1 MRKNKSFLRMRLL
14 KKFKNRN
21 EGCGISVMSRISY
34 LLFTILLLL
43 FIQIGIPV
51 LSTATAEFDHALE
64 LVEQGE
70 YQRATEELELLLP
83 KIKQGTMRNRALY
96 VLGNSL
102 TKQQRWGEAIEYYKQ
117 AVAEGYA
124 LSDYIK
130 LRIANNY
137 KAQNDY
143 PNAIIWYRT
152 FLRDHPNHPSCAS
165 AQYSLAQCHNEMK
178 EHTVVVK
185 ICTQLIANKRGG
197 YVRNLNYLSGK
208 AYEAL
213 AQWDNAHRAHQR
225 VIDSNTDDDLAVS
238 ALNKI
243 TTLVDEHPHL
253 KITRS
258 QRMTHGMVL
267 FNARQ
272 YTQAREQFRKVI
284 ANYLDK
290 LAGKT
295 TYFIGQSYAR
305 QRKYD
310 AAIKEYQKIV
320 HRYSGSNY
328 LTRALYQTARCYRRK
343 GQSTKAN
350 QLLKD
355 FVAKYSW
362 SLWADDAL
370 YDIATSLKNRAKY
383 ADAITTYT
391 RLTRKYTKSKLVDDA
406 LWNIGWCY
414 FKQKQYSNSIATFH
428 SLITRFPKSVFT
440 PRAQYCIGKGYER
453 LHKWADVKRV
463 YERIIR
469 ANHQYYS
476 IKAQERTQ
484 WLVTNHNV
492 KGNPTPD
499 YRRIKISSDDVPRGT
514 LDSPRFQELISA
526 KAYDD
531 AITELKYIVPTNQQ
545 NRHHIYYNLIICY
558 KKTGQFAQAI
568 RQAFRLSLLKSVK
581 DANNAAPRELYT
593 MLYPFYHQDI
603 ITQYSR
609 EYNLDPFFVASMI
622 REESSYDKNII
633 SHAGAYGLMQI
644 MPYTGRDIA
653 KQLKIRQFNANMLFQ
668 PEVNIRMGIWYIQNL
683 MKTFNNN
690 YALVAGAYN
699 AGPGKMK
706 QWLQQRDK
714 SNTEKQDFLVNLD
727 EFIEDIPI
735 DETRRHIKRV
745 MDSYYIYKELYGGA

>member
-1 MRKNKSFLRMRLL
+1 MNK
-14 KKFKNRN
+14 
-21 EGCGISVMSRISY
+21 ISY
-34 LLFTILLLL
+34 LSLIILLSL

-51 LSTATAEFDHALE
+51 LSTAATEFDHALE

-70 YQRATEELELLLP
+70 YQRAVEELELLLP
-83 KIKQGTMRNRALY
+83 KMKQSTMRNRALY
-96 VLGNSL
+96 MLGNNL
-102 TKQQRWGEAIEYYKQ
+102 TKQKQWSKAIEYYKQ
-117 AVAEGYA
+117 AVAEGYLLA
-124 LSDYIK
+124 DYIK
-130 LRIANNY
+130 LHIANNY
-137 KAQNDY
+137 KIQNDY

-152 FLRDHPNHPSCAS
+152 FLRDHPKHPGCAS

-178 EHTVVVK
+178 EHTVVVE
-185 ICTQLIANKRGG
+185 ICAQLIANKRSG
-197 YVRNLNYLSGK
+197 YVRAATYLSGK

-213 AQWDNAHRAHQR
+213 AQWDKAYRAYQG
-225 VIDSNTDDDLAVS
+225 VIDSNTADNLAVNS
-238 ALNKI
+238 LNKI
-243 TTLVDEHPHL
+243 TALVDEHPHL
-253 KITRS
+253 KITRL
-258 QRMTHGMVL
+258 QRITHGMVL

-272 YTQAREQFRKVI
+272 YTLAREQFHKII
-284 ANYLDK
+284 ANYHDK
-290 LAGKT
+290 LAGKA

-310 AAIKEYQKIV
+310 TAIKEYQKVV
-320 HRYSGSNY
+320 HRYPGSDY
-328 LTRALYQTARCYRRK
+328 LTRAFYQTARCYKRK

-362 SLWADDAL
+362 SAWADDAL
-370 YDIATSLKNRAKY
+370 YDIATSLKNRKKY

-414 FKQKQYSNSIATFH
+414 FKQKQYDDSITTLH

-453 LHKWADVKRV
+453 LHKWADAKRI

-499 YRRIKISSDDVPRGT
+499 YRRIKISSNDVPQET
-514 LDSPRFQELISA
+514 LDSPRFQELMSA
-526 KAYDD
+526 KSYND

-558 KKTGQFAQAI
+558 QKTEQYAQAL
-568 RQAFRLSLLKSVK
+568 RQSFKLSWLKPMK
-581 DANNAAPRELYT
+581 DKNNAAPRELYT
-593 MLYPFYHQDI
+593 LLYPFYYRDI
-603 ITQYSR
+603 IMRYAQDYD
-609 EYNLDPFFVASMI
+609 LDPFFVASMI
-622 REESSYDKNII
+622 REESSYDTNVI

-644 MPYTGRDIA
+644 MPYTGGDIA
-653 KQLKIRQFNANMLFQ
+653 KRLKIRQFNANMLFQ
-668 PEVNIRMGIWYIQNL
+668 PEMNIRMGIWYIQNL

-699 AGPGKMK
+699 AGPGRMK
-706 QWLQQRDK
+706 QWLQKQNK
-714 SNTEKQDFLVNLD
+714 SNTEKQDFLVNPD

-735 DETRRHIKRV
+735 NETHRHIKKV
-745 MDSYYIYKELYGGA
+745 MDSYYIYKELYGG